1 MKTKPV
7 MCTAKGIGEHEL
19 RSRLDEGGVEP
30 GNIIRTFDVP
40 EFRRVACL
48 QAKLEIVGAGGAVS
62 DYPPFFRHQ
71 LVESGHVN
79 VFPAYAL
86 SSVAAAARR
95 PAGHACYRSA
105 SVPKRVEQLM
115 LLGRA
120 H

>member
-48 QAKLEIVGAGGAVS
+48 QAKL
-62 DYPPFFRHQ
+62 
-71 LVESGHVN
+71 
-79 VFPAYAL
+79 
-86 SSVAAAARR
+86 
-95 PAGHACYRSA
+95 
-105 SVPKRVEQLM
+105 K
-115 LLGRA
+115 
-120 H
+120 

>member
-1 MKTKPV
+1 
-7 MCTAKGIGEHEL
+7 MCTAKGIGKNEL
-19 RSRLDEGGVEP
+19 RSRLDKVGVQP
-30 GNIIRTFDVP
+30 GNIIRAFDVP
-40 EFRRVACL
+40 EFRRKTYL
-48 QAKLEIVGAGGAVS
+48 QAKLEIVVAGGAVS
-62 DYPPFFRHQ
+62 NYPPFLRHQ

-86 SSVAAAARR
+86 SSVAAAARQ
-95 PAGHACYRSA
+95 PADHACYRSA